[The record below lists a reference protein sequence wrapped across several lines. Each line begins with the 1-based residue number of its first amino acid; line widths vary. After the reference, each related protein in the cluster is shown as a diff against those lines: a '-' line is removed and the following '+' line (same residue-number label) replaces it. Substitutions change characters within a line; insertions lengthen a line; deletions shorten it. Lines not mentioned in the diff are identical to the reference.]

1 MTEDCQATNGQCR
14 YGCAQHY
21 TGDTCQGNCTLSD
34 VLCSVIVILKKTLI
48 LIRKRFNDK
57 VSSYVVN
64 VLRNC
69 DIYCCKMYSEKTKT
83 IVLS

>member
-1 MTEDCQATNGQCR
+1 MFS
-14 YGCAQHY
+14 Y
-21 TGDTCQGNCTLSD
+21 SD
-34 VLCSVIVILKKTLI
+34 IEKTLI

-69 DIYCCKMYSEKTKT
+69 DIYCCKMYSEKTKS
-83 IVLS
+83 IVLPEVIFCINSKNYL